1 MTGNFLVLNP
11 STMVC
16 KRKNKTNEKNIA
28 GGEKCF
34 SRFAFAVILIGLIC
48 CAGVMY
54 VFQVNK
60 LATMGYEIKQ
70 KEKRV
75 DELSKN
81 NKQLELES
89 AQLKSIY
96 NLEENKD
103 SLKMER
109 PQEVGVIEIELENP
123 VAMDF

>member
-16 KRKNKTNEKNIA
+16 KRKQKTGDRSA
-28 GGEKCF
+28 FGARKCF
-34 SRFAFAVILIGLIC
+34 SRYTFVVILVTLIC

-70 KEKRV
+70 QEKEI
-75 DELSKN
+75 DELVKN
-81 NKQLELES
+81 NKQLELEA

-96 NLEENKD
+96 NLEDHKE
-103 SLKMER
+103 SLKMEK
-109 PQEVGVIEIELENP
+109 PQEVSVIEVEMEKP
-123 VAMDF
+123 VAMNK